1 VSRRDKSRRVVA
13 EGEHD
18 ASQRKRE
25 RGSRRGAGRGGSA
38 GASRGR
44 ARDVRGTSEARTAY
58 LGQDILDEPHLGR
71 GVQHAHHE
79 PEDENHEGYPSAP
92 HRGRHRALLG
102 GGARADGRRRR
113 IARYRPRARPALRL
127 PRRHRRALSTPG
139 APLPS
144 EPSEKPRLGK
154 VHETETTRQSARLP
168 NARTFRVLVRL
179 LGDARRRSRARPRA
193 GRNRTKC
200 RPSSRALSRKRV
212 YLTVSRR
219 YRLRSRRSSRR
230 SSKKLRARVYDFVV

>member
-1 VSRRDKSRRVVA
+1 MGGESARQKSARRG

-38 GASRGR
+38 GASRER

-154 VHETETTRQSARLP
+154 STRNRDDAPVRQITEREDVSSAVCTTSRGRAPTLARSPARWKKPHKVPPELARAFKETRLSHG
-168 NARTFRVLVRL
+168 L
-179 LGDARRRSRARPRA
+179 ARRSI
-193 GRNRTKC
+193 
-200 RPSSRALSRKRV
+200 
-212 YLTVSRR
+212 
-219 YRLRSRRSSRR
+219 
-230 SSKKLRARVYDFVV
+230 D